1 MKQVELTTDLRTAA
15 GEVQDIMVDGR
26 YAGTLVL
33 VYREGERLSGSLQ
46 LDQEVIDDQAES
58 FITDKVEGYIRM
70 LADAVGA
77 SHYEVLVSSGILR
90 TVLEQPDMSTGASA
104 GNALALGENAHEDG
118 IFAEANRIPAYR
130 DESFTY
136 EDPKHLLEMEMVSA
150 GRSVSTYVFNDAE
163 GEEMAEAALKQYGA
177 DAQGEIH
184 WYEEPNEALQEAAAE
199 LLVRELDEEIIDT
212 ITIRMWYQG
221 NELENLEWVH
231 RDFEDEDEKELED
244 EDEYDERNF
253 EDEFNEKYEEH
264 AGDKGQ
270 VHSLSASGMEEAE
283 EACYVM
289 LRSRDREF
297 RVYDLF
303 VQERGGLPVGTATI
317 DMSQADL
324 TGFMDYDVP
333 GTSVQ
338 RQTLVDVLMR
348 ELNKEIEF
356 DTLHLTML
364 YRNQIIDEAR
374 MEG

>member
-77 SHYEVLVSSGILR
+77 SHYEVLVSSGILY
-90 TVLEQPDMSTGASA
+90 TVLEQPDMNTGASA
-104 GNALALGENAHEDG
+104 GNALALDENAHEDG
-118 IFAEANRIPAYR
+118 VFAEVNRIPAYR

-231 RDFEDEDEKELED
+231 RDFEEENDNNHFDVDDDENDEKDFED

-253 EDEFNEKYEEH
+253 E
-264 AGDKGQ
+264 Q
-270 VHSLSASGMEEAE
+270 SLSASGMEEAE